1 MRLFTALLLGGCA
14 AFFLA
19 CADAQPA
26 PVPMVLSIRDGQI
39 LAPGDSTYRIPHWG
53 DSTYIILYCVRHAEK
68 VRDGSKDPGLTAEG
82 QARAERLGR
91 ILEEAPL
98 ERIYTTPYRRT
109 MLTGEAVQRH
119 AGEPPFETY
128 PPEAQEVW
136 LDSVLAG
143 GGGKQYLVVGH
154 QNTIPQLLNRLS
166 GKLSYQNLGDYEYDR
181 LFVVI
186 TRGLGQTEVL
196 ECRY

>member
-1 MRLFTALLLGGCA
+1 MRLFAVMLLCSGA

-26 PVPMVLSIRDGQI
+26 PVPLVLSIRDGQI
-39 LAPGDSTYRIPHWG
+39 LAPGDSTYLIPHWG
-53 DSTYIILYCVRHAEK
+53 DSAYIILYCVRHADK

-91 ILEEAPL
+91 ILAQVPL
-98 ERIYTTPYRRT
+98 TRICTTPYRRT
-109 MLTGEAVQRH
+109 MLTGEAVQRR

-128 PPEAQEVW
+128 PPEAQDVW
-136 LDSVLAG
+136 TDSVLAS
-143 GGGKQYLVVGH
+143 GGGKQYVVVGH
-154 QNTIPQLLNRLS
+154 QNTIPQLLNRLT

-181 LFVVI
+181 FFVVV